1 MYVCICVCVE
11 SLAGTQRLKV
21 KVIAACVAYVM
32 LCILFFSISSQHSRP
47 NHVTY
52 NF

>member
-32 LCILFFSISSQHSRP
+32 LCNMHFILQYF
-47 NHVTY
+47 
-52 NF
+52 